1 MIERHKF
8 KTGQSVV
15 FSPNRHEDSSARGF
29 YTIVRP
35 LPDDRGMPQYR
46 IRADR
51 DGHERLAREDQL
63 AHL

>member
-1 MIERHKF
+1 MQHKF

-15 FSPNRHEDSSARGF
+15 YSPNRFEDRSARGL

-35 LPDDRGMPQYR
+35 LPDDGGMPQYR
-46 IRADR
+46 IRADT
-51 DGHERLAREDQL
+51 DGHERAVREDQL